1 MGYHLMRVNVRN
13 YLEILLLSLM
23 KQGKIKKEHATRL
36 KSRLIKML
44 VKEPGWKWSLR
55 NIWRELDGDIKVDFK
70 TTIYEH
76 MGRTGNQPLRNKR
89 HCDRVDLQWKSQNI
103 GTKY

>member
-44 VKEPGWKWSLR
+44 VKEPGWK
-55 NIWRELDGDIKVDFK
+55 
-70 TTIYEH
+70 
-76 MGRTGNQPLRNKR
+76 
-89 HCDRVDLQWKSQNI
+89 
-103 GTKY
+103 